1 MDLSARYPAL
11 VEHLDVGLVERALV
25 RLNALAERVVE
36 LDNQMN
42 EMQARGMVQ
51 ATPYWRDQRYLYLV
65 HQQLDGQRKREY
77 IGKDKHKQAAALQRV
92 ENWHQYQ
99 KLDQEHKRAQ
109 GNLEYWIRELCL
121 SLSRIG
127 GE

>member
-11 VEHLDVGLVERALV
+11 IEHLDVGLVDRALI

-42 EMQARGMVQ
+42 EVQARGMVQ

-92 ENWHQYQ
+92 ENGHQYQ

-109 GNLEYWIRELCL
+109 GNLEYWVRELCL
-121 SLSRIG
+121 SLGRIG
-127 GE
+127 EG

>member
-1 MDLSARYPAL
+1 MDLRARYPAL

-36 LDNQMN
+36 LGNQMN
-42 EMQARGMVQ
+42 EVQARGMVQ

-65 HQQLDGQRKREY
+65 HQQLDGERKREY
-77 IGKDKHKQAAALQRV
+77 IGKDEHKQAAALQRV
-92 ENWHQYQ
+92 DNWHQYQ
-99 KLDQEHKRAQ
+99 RLDQQHKRAQ